1 MVRYIK
7 GNQVIKICL
16 LFGLCLYFVKMRKEH
31 GIIWKTFTRH
41 MEKKPNVVKAILN
54 VRHNEEI
61 HKAGIT
67 HVNEWTVWMGVMDEK
82 YLRRRERIKEVCKNN
97 GIKDTKVFSV
107 GGMLVDVRNKIA
119 VCPVGKIGSSTM
131 FKIFNKLLSPKLLR
145 KYKNEYQNEYI
156 RHILQA
162 PITKIKTNTPAI
174 GTNDYRMRRNFP
186 YDYDLDEL
194 STFLK
199 NKISLSFTFVR
210 HPFERLVSAYKDK
223 VLRNKGSYFWESDN
237 HWKKYTYKHY
247 QQWYRNDHSFPSFVQ
262 LVSEEYNASE
272 MNGHWFPIHRTCKH
286 CHISYDV
293 IGHLDTMSE
302 DLRYIIL
309 KSNLQK
315 VLKLEDVLAVHE
327 RSTMHTHDETLAYFA
342 KLSTKDVKTLYEI
355 YKNDFDLFNFSP
367 KVYFD
372 QTM

>member
-1 MVRYIK
+1 MFRYIEGK
-7 GNQVIKICL
+7 KVIKICL

-31 GIIWKTFTRH
+31 GVIWKTFTRN
-41 MEKKPNVVKAILN
+41 MEKKSNVDKENLN
-54 VRHNEEI
+54 VRYNEES
-61 HKAGIT
+61 HKVGIT
-67 HVNEWTVWMGVMDEK
+67 HVNEWSVWMSVMDEK
-82 YLRRRERIKEVCKNN
+82 YVRRRERIKEVCKHN
-97 GIKDTKVFSV
+97 GIKEPNVFSD

-119 VCPVGKIGSSTM
+119 ACPVGKIGSSTW
-131 FKIFNKLLSPKLLR
+131 FKIFRNLLPQKLIR
-145 KYKNEYQNEYI
+145 KYAKEYDEEII
-156 RHILQA
+156 RHILEA
-162 PITKIKTNTPAI
+162 PITKIKTKTAPI

-199 NKISLSFTFVR
+199 KEISLSFTFVR

-223 VLRNKGSYFWESDN
+223 VLRNNGTYFWASDN

-247 QQWYRNDHSFPSFVQ
+247 QQWYRNDHSFPSFVH
-262 LVSEEYNASE
+262 LVIEEYNASQ

-293 IGHLDTMSE
+293 VGHLDTMSE

-315 VLKLEDVLAVHE
+315 VLKLEDVLSVHE
-327 RSTMHTHDETLAYFA
+327 LSTQHTHDETLAYFA

-372 QTM
+372 QAM